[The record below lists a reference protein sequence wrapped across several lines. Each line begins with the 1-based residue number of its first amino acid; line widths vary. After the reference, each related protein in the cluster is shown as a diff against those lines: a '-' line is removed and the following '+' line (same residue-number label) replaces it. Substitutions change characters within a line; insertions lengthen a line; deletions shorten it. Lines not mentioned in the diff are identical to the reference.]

1 MQNTQNRCS
10 QLRRLHT
17 NLMLEINTMKQN
29 ISMEEYDGVANP
41 IETVSILKSLQNT
54 LQLVENELKKCPP
67 EP

>member
-17 NLMLEINTMKQN
+17 NLILEINALKQAL
-29 ISMEEYDGVANP
+29 SLEEYEGVANP
-41 IETVSILKSLQNT
+41 IETVNILKSLQNT
-54 LQLVENELKKCPP
+54 LQLVENELEKCPP